1 MTLVAAVAL
10 RLVSLAAKSVGFGRT
25 PCWKMEKTPVIP
37 KPQRGKVMLNTLS
50 LVKVISSCRQ
60 RATGGL
66 TNMAED
72 NNDSSTAAPPS
83 PKKPKLENKVELQKE
98 RALALWEKTVASGSV
113 PNDVDESVRA
123 HLDKG
128 EVLPIFHA
136 MVRGGGSP
144 FPFESHSHELS
155 HVNPKKGS
163 AIPKRKDGNNEIP
176 ELDLDDPSLDIFF
189 SHDSAEHEV
198 QDHAEPAVQV
208 REDPQVRKAER
219 RVQDGPRIWEFSMKQ
234 TENAV
239 ALVASAATMIGEDV
253 EVTEGLAHFPILKQ
267 TEPTFDLI
275 TRRLSRGVVANCF
288 GESEPSSTLAI
299 TGSPGIGKSMTL
311 LYALQQALLFE
322 NACVIF
328 FLQQRRDAHLYIRRN
343 GCIFAWTSVANDP
356 CAMSTLKNRRDI
368 LVLLDPR
375 EAAEGGASYVTGS
388 WKVLF
393 AASNNTAHFSN
404 AIFKNQS
411 FPERF
416 LSPWT
421 MEELTVAL
429 PKMYRKVS
437 LPLAHERA
445 KVVGMLPRYLMDDG
459 LFVAR
464 AKLSDSAVKKLRSS
478 DAEVQSMLGWNGQDS
493 DKRTTVAGTLF
504 AVHAAFRGS
513 CGQGEDFDDQH
524 SGVNEDEV
532 LDGFDE
538 DAGDSSD
545 GEEDLEVGYDGSG
558 IEYRE
563 RRLEIMNPG
572 VLESVWKQHRGAIL
586 SFWDKPDVEQRIAMG
601 IAVEEL
607 FWVDDLERFTAP
619 PPSTGTPFSMKR
631 WKQTG
636 SAYPPVPSDLVG
648 SKQWTKLSDRL
659 GIDGLELIF
668 NSDDQVCR
676 MSVATPTIDF
686 AGPGRKVY
694 QVTVG
699 KNHSMNI
706 DGMIKILIQ
715 AGYLREDDKGNAA
728 LVRSGAPK
736 EKFEFIWVVPKGI
749 APGWKNKVPRRVA
762 QTSKRNKALQSC
774 LDAYVEQ
781 YVLEMDPKLPL
792 AIESHAYFQS
802 GLCYL

>member
-1 MTLVAAVAL
+1 M
-10 RLVSLAAKSVGFGRT
+10 
-25 PCWKMEKTPVIP
+25 
-37 KPQRGKVMLNTLS
+37 
-50 LVKVISSCRQ
+50 
-60 RATGGL
+60 
-66 TNMAED
+66 
-72 NNDSSTAAPPS
+72 
-83 PKKPKLENKVELQKE
+83 KE
-98 RALALWEKTVASGSV
+98 
-113 PNDVDESVRA
+113 
-123 HLDKG
+123 
-128 EVLPIFHA
+128 
-136 MVRGGGSP
+136 
-144 FPFESHSHELS
+144 
-155 HVNPKKGS
+155 
-163 AIPKRKDGNNEIP
+163 
-176 ELDLDDPSLDIFF
+176 
-189 SHDSAEHEV
+189 
-198 QDHAEPAVQV
+198 
-208 REDPQVRKAER
+208 
-219 RVQDGPRIWEFSMKQ
+219 

-322 NACVIF
+322 NACVIL
-328 FLQQRRDAHLYIRRN
+328 FLQKTRDAHLYIRRN
-343 GCIFAWTSVANDP
+343 GCIFVWGSDANDT

-368 LVLLDPR
+368 LVLLDPK

-404 AIFKNQS
+404 AIFKTQS

-429 PKMYRKVS
+429 PKMNRKVS
-437 LPLAHERA
+437 LPLAHKRA
-445 KVVGMLPRYLMDDG
+445 KVVGMLPRYLMDNG
-459 LFVAR
+459 LYVAR
-464 AKLSDSAVKKLRSS
+464 KNLSDSAVKNLRSS
-478 DAEVQSMLGWNGQDS
+478 DEEVKRMLGWNGQDS
-493 DKRTTVAGTLF
+493 DQRTTVAGTLL
-504 AVHAAFRGS
+504 AVHAAFCGS
-513 CGQGEDFDDQH
+513 GGMAGDFDDQF
-524 SGVNEDEV
+524 GNKEEA
-532 LDGFDE
+532 LDDANSVDE
-538 DAGDSSD
+538 DAGENSD
-545 GEEDLEVGYDGSG
+545 TEEHLDVGYDGSG

-563 RRLEIMNPG
+563 RRFEIINSG
-572 VLESVWKQHRGAIL
+572 VLESVRKQHRGAIL

-619 PPSTGTPFSMKR
+619 PPSTGTPFSMQR
-631 WKQTG
+631 WKQTRG
-636 SAYPPVPSDLVG
+636 STNAPLRSDLVG
-648 SKQWTKLSDRL
+648 SKQWTKLPDRL

-676 MSVATPTIDF
+676 TSVATPTIDF

-706 DGMIKILIQ
+706 DGMIKILNQ
-715 AGYLREDDKGNAA
+715 AGYLREDNKGNVA

-749 APGWKNKVPRRVA
+749 APDWKNKVPRRVA
-762 QTSKRNKALQSC
+762 QTSKRNKALKSC
-774 LDAYVEQ
+774 LDAYGEQ

-792 AIESHAYFQS
+792 AD
-802 GLCYL
+802 